1 MMNKEVVKAMNK
13 KETKTNE
20 IRKWWNKNGY
30 KVMRVIL
37 FPLWWGICI
46 KDKVNYYLNKKE
58 EWSEER
64 ADEILN
70 YYIPRKAEW
79 DAEEKEFY
87 FFDNGLGW
95 EMKCH
100 HNRYIKLKDRRWW
113 RLHAYG
119 WGGKVRTYL
128 IDKFELE
135 GFTKEVGDTYDS
147 RTEIIFKMIEK

>member
-1 MMNKEVVKAMNK
+1 MMNKEVEKAMNK
-13 KETKTNE
+13 KERKINA
-20 IRKWWNKNGY
+20 IRKWWSKNGY
-30 KVMRVIL
+30 KVMRVIF

-46 KDKVNYYLNKKE
+46 KDKVNYYLNKRE

-79 DAEEKEFY
+79 DAEEKCFY
-87 FFDNGLGW
+87 FADNGMGW

-100 HNRYIKLKDRRWW
+100 HKKIKRRDRRWW
-113 RLHAYG
+113 RIHAYC

-135 GFTKEVGDTYDS
+135 GFTKELGDNYDGW
-147 RTEIIFKMIEK
+147 TEIIFRMIEK